1 MGVAGEGESTG
12 LVEGEVDFALVVG
25 VDGAGKGRVVLKIQ
39 DEAGDGIDDDVAG
52 GFLVCEVHGDGAAV
66 AAGIAPRIFLDA
78 EEIAGA
84 VVVNDLVVFEIDF
97 GGGVGD
103 VETVALVGGDGGILG
118 GKHSL
123 AAGGVARHG
132 LVEEDVFVGGGL
144 TIENI
149 IGVG

>member
-1 MGVAGEGESTG
+1 MV
-12 LVEGEVDFALVVG
+12 
-25 VDGAGKGRVVLKIQ
+25 R
-39 DEAGDGIDDDVAG
+39 
-52 GFLVCEVHGDGAAV
+52 EVHGDGAAV

-97 GGGVGD
+97 SGSVGD

-118 GKHSL
+118 GEHSL

-144 TIENI
+144 TIESI